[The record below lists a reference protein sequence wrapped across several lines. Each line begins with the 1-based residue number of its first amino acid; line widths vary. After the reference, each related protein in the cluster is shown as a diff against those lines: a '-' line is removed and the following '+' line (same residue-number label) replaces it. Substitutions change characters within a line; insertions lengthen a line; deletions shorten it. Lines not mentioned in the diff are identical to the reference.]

1 MRNFNKQLLL
11 SGLEKDVTDILS
23 RINEIRTLHPDKLN
37 KVPSTGGWTA
47 LQVIEHL
54 NSYNRYYLPQIQTSL
69 SQNAN
74 SAPDAVFKSGRI
86 GNYFTKIM
94 LPGADGNISKK
105 MSAPKDHVPQLRLDA
120 AKVLQEFIA
129 GEEKLL
135 HYLKIAYKKDIG
147 KIKTPISISKF
158 IKLKLGDTFRFLIA
172 HQQRHFVQLNRTLE

>member
-37 KVPSTGGWTA
+37 KVPPTGGWTA

-74 SAPDAVFKSGRI
+74 SAPDAAFKSGRI

-105 MSAPKDHVPQLRLDA
+105 MSAPKDHVPQPRLDA

-135 HYLKIAYKKDIG
+135 QYLKIAYKKDIG

-158 IKLKLGDTFRFLIA
+158 IKLKLGDTFRFLVA